1 MKKTLII
8 ITSLLLICVM
18 LIGCNSTDA
27 TIQASKQ
34 LNKNLNLLY
43 NTVNR
48 LDTVDNEY
56 LVSNDIY
63 DLNKI
68 NTNTVPSP
76 NKTQTRVLAIS
87 NINEP
92 QVNYTAIQE
101 NSDSLKNKN
110 EKLTSTQ
117 ELNAEEISLKDDLTQ
132 ALKNELINRL
142 YCDSNGNCK
151 LCKKKYTCSDNG
163 VCNSCNQTVICDSN
177 GNCTSCKKTL
187 ILDNNNN
194 CSSCKKSC
202 VTTTPNTNLNSQTK
216 SCLQKISA
224 NNQKLNVELLST
236 NNNDLVVKNNSD
248 RVDTLSDINITTRDT
263 NNNVFDNKRI
273 DINNNS
279 NYSDI
284 NSTQNNITDYDNI
297 NVKNTLDL
305 PKEEINVTTD
315 STDTS
320 NNLDNQIISD
330 NKKPVEANDSNLDN
344 TMNNETT
351 NTDVV
356 LNDNTDD
363 KANNN
368 TNTDNIV
375 RFKPYK
381 VIYYSES
388 SFTPDLLKYNPR
400 FINSINYDS
409 ANSTLNKYVEKLQ
422 KLYAMTADV
431 VQANNTL
438 ANYKVVIL
446 DNIHDAKE
454 LNECIL
460 NGNCTPNANQVSAL
474 NNYIEDI
481 KTTIKNLRNTNGTL
495 TNEINKI
502 SSTNT
507 GLAQSIDIANSNYL
521 KILNQIDTRISYH
534 ENAIATLEQIKY
546 LLQDAQNNNGVTIV
560 EDLNNNT
567 NITTDVNSSNNA
579 PDNKVETVIDDKN
592 IIVENKDNISP
603 VTPNVDIKKEDSA
616 TTKNELI
623 EIEKTIDENGNTVVE
638 KKIITP
644 DNSILADV
652 EDDNNEIITK
662 NDSSNDSTIVK
673 ETIVTENN
681 DNLNSNKE
689 FNNNSFLDKKSYS
702 NVDTYSQGLGNV
714 DTYKKK
720 IVLKDETNQTQENSD
735 NIKISDNIETNNN
748 SDIVNNNDNLNTT
761 NENTTN
767 EVVSNDNDT
776 IINPNNTPQMVD
788 NTNNFGVAGNNYN
801 NGLNN
806 GYNNTIISQNNLDNN
821 NLGNNSYRYD
831 GNGTLYNNTN
841 GYNNGSINNI
851 NERNNNVNTYKYNT
865 LVDSINRGTVNNGIN
880 TLNVSA

>member
-1 MKKTLII
+1 MKKTFII

-27 TIQASKQ
+27 TIQASKE

-63 DLNKI
+63 ELNKI
-68 NTNTVPSP
+68 NASNVPSP
-76 NKTQTRVLAIS
+76 NKTRTRVLAKS
-87 NINEP
+87 NLNEP
-92 QVNYTAIQE
+92 QVSYTTIQE
-101 NSDSLKNKN
+101 IPDSLEDTKV
-110 EKLTSTQ
+110 KLTST
-117 ELNAEEISLKDDLTQ
+117 EDLKADEISLKDDLTQ

-151 LCKKKYTCSDNG
+151 LCKNKYTCSDNG

-177 GNCTSCKKTL
+177 GNCTSCKNTL
-187 ILDNNNN
+187 VLDNNNN

-224 NNQKLNVELLST
+224 NNQKLDVELLSI
-236 NNNDLVVKNNSD
+236 NNNDLVVKNDSD
-248 RVDTLSDINITTRDT
+248 KVDTLTDTNINIHDT
-263 NNNVFDNKRI
+263 NNKVIDNNTIVK
-273 DINNNS
+273 NNNV
-279 NYSDI
+279 NNIDT
-284 NSTQNNITDYDNI
+284 NNTDNNITNYDNNTI
-297 NVKNTLDL
+297 KNTIDL
-305 PKEEINVTTD
+305 PKEEIIVTTD
-315 STDTS
+315 SNDTS
-320 NNLDNQIISD
+320 NNVDNQIIT
-330 NKKPVEANDSNLDN
+330 KTERPVVISDSNLSNSDN
-344 TMNNETT
+344 IMDNNSTD
-351 NTDVV
+351 TDVV
-356 LNDNTDD
+356 VDD
-363 KANNN
+363 STNNKN
-368 TNTDNIV
+368 TNADSIV
-375 RFKPYK
+375 RFEPYK

-409 ANSTLNKYVEKLQ
+409 ANNTLSKYVEKLQ

-431 VQANNTL
+431 VEANNTL

-454 LNECIL
+454 LNECVL

-502 SSTNT
+502 SSNNT

-546 LLQDAQNNNGVTIV
+546 LLQDAQNNNGVTVV
-560 EDLNNNT
+560 ENLNNNT
-567 NITTDVNSSNNA
+567 NVTTDINRSNDTL
-579 PDNKVETVIDDKN
+579 DNTKVETIIDDKN
-592 IIVENKDNISP
+592 IIVEDNSNITP
-603 VTPNVDIKKEDSA
+603 VTPNDDVKKEKS
-616 TTKNELI
+616 TTTNELV
-623 EIEKTIDENGNTVVE
+623 EVEKTIDENGNVVVD

-644 DNSILADV
+644 DNSIITNI
-652 EDDNNEIITK
+652 EEDNNEIITN
-662 NDSSNDSTIVK
+662 NDSLNDSTIVK

-681 DNLNSNKE
+681 DNLNSNEE
-689 FNNNSFLDKKSYS
+689 FNNDSFLDKKTFS
-702 NVDTYSQGLGNV
+702 NVDTYNQNLKNV
-714 DTYKKK
+714 DTYKKEV
-720 IVLKDETNQTQENSD
+720 VLNDATNQVQEN
-735 NIKISDNIETNNN
+735 NDNIEINDNIDTNNN
-748 SDIVNNNDNLNTT
+748 SEIVNNNDNLNTT
-761 NENTTN
+761 NE
-767 EVVSNDNDT
+767 VVTDNNDT

-788 NTNNFGVAGNNYN
+788 NTNNFGVTGNNYN

-821 NLGNNSYRYD
+821 DLGNNSYRYD
-831 GNGTLYNNTN
+831 GNGSLYNNTN
-841 GYNNGSINNI
+841 GYNNGAINNV

-865 LVDSINRGTVNNGIN
+865 LIDSINRGTVNNGIN
-880 TLNVSA
+880 TLKVSA

>member
-1 MKKTLII
+1 MKKTFII

-27 TIQASKQ
+27 TIQASKE

-63 DLNKI
+63 ELNKI
-68 NTNTVPSP
+68 NASNVPSP
-76 NKTQTRVLAIS
+76 NKTRTRVLAKS
-87 NINEP
+87 NLNEP
-92 QVNYTAIQE
+92 QVSYTTIQE
-101 NSDSLKNKN
+101 IPDSLEDTKV
-110 EKLTSTQ
+110 KLTST
-117 ELNAEEISLKDDLTQ
+117 EDLKADEISLKDDLTQ

-151 LCKKKYTCSDNG
+151 LCKNKYTCSDNG

-177 GNCTSCKKTL
+177 GNCTSCKNTL
-187 ILDNNNN
+187 VLDNNNN

-224 NNQKLNVELLST
+224 NNQKLDVELLST
-236 NNNDLVVKNNSD
+236 NNNDLVVKNDSD
-248 RVDTLSDINITTRDT
+248 KVDTLTDTNINIHDT
-263 NNNVFDNKRI
+263 NNNVIDNNTIVK
-273 DINNNS
+273 NNNV
-279 NYSDI
+279 NNIDT
-284 NSTQNNITDYDNI
+284 NNTDNNITNYDNNTI
-297 NVKNTLDL
+297 KNTIDL
-305 PKEEINVTTD
+305 PKEEIIVTTD

-320 NNLDNQIISD
+320 NNVDNQIIT
-330 NKKPVEANDSNLDN
+330 KTERPVVISDSNLSNSDN
-344 TMNNETT
+344 TMNNNSTD
-351 NTDVV
+351 TDVV
-356 LNDNTDD
+356 LDDSTD
-363 KANNN
+363 NN
-368 TNTDNIV
+368 TNTDSIV
-375 RFKPYK
+375 RFEPYK

-409 ANSTLNKYVEKLQ
+409 ANNTLSKYVEKLQ
-422 KLYAMTADV
+422 KLYTMTADV
-431 VQANNTL
+431 VEANNTL

-454 LNECIL
+454 LNECVL

-502 SSTNT
+502 SSNNT

-546 LLQDAQNNNGVTIV
+546 LLQDAQNNNGVTVV
-560 EDLNNNT
+560 ENLNNNT
-567 NITTDVNSSNNA
+567 NVTTDINRSNDTL
-579 PDNKVETVIDDKN
+579 DNTKVETIIDDKN
-592 IIVENKDNISP
+592 IIVEDNSNITP
-603 VTPNVDIKKEDSA
+603 VTPNNDVKKEEKV
-616 TTKNELI
+616 TTTNELV
-623 EIEKTIDENGNTVVE
+623 EVEKTIDENGNVVVD

-644 DNSILADV
+644 DNSIV
-652 EDDNNEIITK
+652 TNIEDDNNEIITN
-662 NDSSNDSTIVK
+662 NDSLNDSTIVK

-681 DNLNSNKE
+681 DNLNSNEE
-689 FNNNSFLDKKSYS
+689 FNNDSFLDKKTFS
-702 NVDTYSQGLGNV
+702 NVDTYNQNLKNV
-714 DTYKKK
+714 DTYKKEV
-720 IVLKDETNQTQENSD
+720 VLNDATNQVQENND
-735 NIKISDNIETNNN
+735 NIVINDNIDTNNN
-748 SDIVNNNDNLNTT
+748 SEIVNNNDNLNTT
-761 NENTTN
+761 NE
-767 EVVSNDNDT
+767 VVTDNNDT

-788 NTNNFGVAGNNYN
+788 NTNNFGVTGNNYN

-821 NLGNNSYRYD
+821 DLGNNSYRYD
-831 GNGTLYNNTN
+831 GNGSLYNNTN
-841 GYNNGSINNI
+841 GYNNGTINNV

-865 LVDSINRGTVNNGIN
+865 LIDSINRGTVNNGIN
-880 TLNVSA
+880 TLKVSA

>member
-1 MKKTLII
+1 MKKTFII

-27 TIQASKQ
+27 TIQASKE

-63 DLNKI
+63 ELNKI
-68 NTNTVPSP
+68 NASNVPSP
-76 NKTQTRVLAIS
+76 NKTRTRVLAKS
-87 NINEP
+87 NLNEP
-92 QVNYTAIQE
+92 QVSYTTIQE
-101 NSDSLKNKN
+101 IPDSLEDTKV
-110 EKLTSTQ
+110 KLTST
-117 ELNAEEISLKDDLTQ
+117 EDLKADEISLKDDLTQ

-151 LCKKKYTCSDNG
+151 LCKNKYTCSDNG

-177 GNCTSCKKTL
+177 GNCTSCKNTL
-187 ILDNNNN
+187 VLDNNNN

-224 NNQKLNVELLST
+224 NNQKLDVELLST
-236 NNNDLVVKNNSD
+236 NNNDLVVKNDSD
-248 RVDTLSDINITTRDT
+248 RVDALTDTNINIHDT
-263 NNNVFDNKRI
+263 NNNVIDNNTIVK
-273 DINNNS
+273 NNNV
-279 NYSDI
+279 NNIDTNNI
-284 NSTQNNITDYDNI
+284 DNNITNFDNNTI
-297 NVKNTLDL
+297 KNTIDL
-305 PKEEINVTTD
+305 PKEEIIVTTD
-315 STDTS
+315 SNDTS
-320 NNLDNQIISD
+320 NNVDNQIIT
-330 NKKPVEANDSNLDN
+330 KTERPVVISNSNLSNSDN
-344 TMNNETT
+344 TMNNNSTD
-351 NTDVV
+351 TDVV
-356 LNDNTDD
+356 LDDSTDNKND
-363 KANNN
+363 NN
-368 TNTDNIV
+368 TNTDSIV
-375 RFKPYK
+375 RFEPYK

-409 ANSTLNKYVEKLQ
+409 ANNTLSKYVEKLQ
-422 KLYAMTADV
+422 KLYTMTADV
-431 VQANNTL
+431 VEANNTL

-454 LNECIL
+454 LNECVL

-502 SSTNT
+502 SSNNT

-546 LLQDAQNNNGVTIV
+546 LLQDAQNNNGVTVV
-560 EDLNNNT
+560 ENLNNNT
-567 NITTDVNSSNNA
+567 NVTTDINRSNDTL
-579 PDNKVETVIDDKN
+579 DNTKVETIIDDKN
-592 IIVENKDNISP
+592 IIVEDNSNITP
-603 VTPNVDIKKEDSA
+603 ATPNYDVKKEKA
-616 TTKNELI
+616 TTTNELV
-623 EIEKTIDENGNTVVE
+623 EVEKTIDENGNVVVD

-644 DNSILADV
+644 DNSIV
-652 EDDNNEIITK
+652 TNIEDDNNEIITN
-662 NDSSNDSTIVK
+662 NDSLNDSTIVK

-681 DNLNSNKE
+681 DNLNSNEE
-689 FNNNSFLDKKSYS
+689 FNNDSFLDKKTFS
-702 NVDTYSQGLGNV
+702 NVDTYNQNLKNV
-714 DTYKKK
+714 DTYKKEV
-720 IVLKDETNQTQENSD
+720 VLNDATNQVQENND
-735 NIKISDNIETNNN
+735 NIVINDNIDTNNN
-748 SDIVNNNDNLNTT
+748 SEIVNNNDNLNTT
-761 NENTTN
+761 NE
-767 EVVSNDNDT
+767 VVTDNNDT

-788 NTNNFGVAGNNYN
+788 NTNNFGVTGNNYN

-821 NLGNNSYRYD
+821 DLGNNSYRYD
-831 GNGTLYNNTN
+831 GNGSLYNNTN
-841 GYNNGSINNI
+841 GYNNGAINNV

-865 LVDSINRGTVNNGIN
+865 LIDSINRGTVNNGIN
-880 TLNVSA
+880 TLKVSA

>member
-8 ITSLLLICVM
+8 ITSLLLICVL

-56 LVSNDIY
+56 LVNNDIY

-68 NTNTVPSP
+68 NTSVVPSP

-87 NINEP
+87 TLNEP

-110 EKLTSTQ
+110 EQSTSTQ

-163 VCNSCNQTVICDSN
+163 VCNSCKQTVICDSN
-177 GNCTSCKKTL
+177 GNCTSCKNTL

-202 VTTTPNTNLNSQTK
+202 VTTTPNTNLNSKTK

-224 NNQKLNVELLST
+224 NNQKLDVELLST

-248 RVDTLSDINITTRDT
+248 RVDTLHDTNITTRDT
-263 NNNVFDNKRI
+263 NNNVIDNNYI
-273 DINNNS
+273 DINNKLN
-279 NYSDI
+279 N
-284 NSTQNNITDYDNI
+284 NGTNITDNNI
-297 NVKNTLDL
+297 SDYNNNTLKNTIDL
-305 PKEEINVTTD
+305 PKEETNVTTN

-320 NNLDNQIISD
+320 NNLDNQIIT
-330 NKKPVEANDSNLDN
+330 NNERPVVVDDSNLSNLDN
-344 TMNNETT
+344 TMDNNSAD
-351 NTDVV
+351 TDVI
-356 LNDNTDD
+356 LDDNTED
-363 KANNN
+363 KTNNN

-375 RFKPYK
+375 RFEPYK

-409 ANSTLNKYVEKLQ
+409 ANNTLNKYVEKLQ

-438 ANYKVVIL
+438 ANYKIVIL

-460 NGNCTPNANQVSAL
+460 NGSCTPNANQVSAL

-560 EDLNNNT
+560 ENLNDNT
-567 NITTDVNSSNNA
+567 NTTTDVNSSNDA
-579 PDNKVETVIDDKN
+579 LDNKQEKTVIDDKN
-592 IIVENKDNISP
+592 IIVEDSDIISP
-603 VTPNVDIKKEDSA
+603 VTPNVDIKKEDNA
-616 TTKNELI
+616 TTKNELV

-638 KKIITP
+638 KEIITP

-652 EDDNNEIITK
+652 EDNNNEIITN
-662 NDSSNDSTIVK
+662 NDSINDSTIVK

-681 DNLNSNKE
+681 DNLNSNEE
-689 FNNNSFLDKKSYS
+689 FNNDSFVDKKSYS
-702 NVDTYSQGLGNV
+702 NVDTYNQGLGNI

-720 IVLKDETNQTQENSD
+720 IVLKDETNQTQENSN
-735 NIKISDNIETNNN
+735 NIKSSDNIETNNN
-748 SDIVNNNDNLNTT
+748 SDIANNNDNL
-761 NENTTN
+761 NTTN

-776 IINPNNTPQMVD
+776 IVNPNNTPQMVD
-788 NTNNFGVAGNNYN
+788 NTNNFGVDGNNYN

-831 GNGTLYNNTN
+831 SNGSLYNNTN
-841 GYNNGSINNI
+841 GYNNGTINNI

-880 TLNVSA
+880 TLKVSV

>member
-1 MKKTLII
+1 MKKTFII

-27 TIQASKQ
+27 TIQASKE

-63 DLNKI
+63 ELNKI
-68 NTNTVPSP
+68 NASNVPSP
-76 NKTQTRVLAIS
+76 NKTRTRVLAKS
-87 NINEP
+87 NLNEP
-92 QVNYTAIQE
+92 QVSYTTIQE
-101 NSDSLKNKN
+101 IPDSLEDTKV
-110 EKLTSTQ
+110 KLTST
-117 ELNAEEISLKDDLTQ
+117 EDLKADEISLKDDLTQ

-151 LCKKKYTCSDNG
+151 LCKNKYTCSDNG

-177 GNCTSCKKTL
+177 GNCTSCKNTL
-187 ILDNNNN
+187 VLDNNNN

-224 NNQKLNVELLST
+224 NNQKLDVELLST
-236 NNNDLVVKNNSD
+236 NNNDLVVKNDSD
-248 RVDTLSDINITTRDT
+248 KVDTLTDTNINIHDT
-263 NNNVFDNKRI
+263 NNNVIDNNTIVKNNN
-273 DINNNS
+273 INNIDTN
-279 NYSDI
+279 NTD
-284 NSTQNNITDYDNI
+284 NNITNYDNNTI
-297 NVKNTLDL
+297 KNTIDL
-305 PKEEINVTTD
+305 PKEEIIVTTD

-320 NNLDNQIISD
+320 NNVDNQIIT
-330 NKKPVEANDSNLDN
+330 KTERPVVISDSNLSNSDN
-344 TMNNETT
+344 TMNNNSTD
-351 NTDVV
+351 TDVV
-356 LNDNTDD
+356 LDD
-363 KANNN
+363 STNNKN
-368 TNTDNIV
+368 TNTDSIV
-375 RFKPYK
+375 RFEPYK

-409 ANSTLNKYVEKLQ
+409 ANNTLSKYVEKLQ

-431 VQANNTL
+431 VEANNTL

-454 LNECIL
+454 LNECVL

-502 SSTNT
+502 SSNNT

-546 LLQDAQNNNGVTIV
+546 LLQDAQNNNGVTVV
-560 EDLNNNT
+560 ENLNNNT
-567 NITTDVNSSNNA
+567 NVTTDINRSNDTL
-579 PDNKVETVIDDKN
+579 DNTKVETIIDDKN
-592 IIVENKDNISP
+592 IIVEDNSNIAP
-603 VTPNVDIKKEDSA
+603 VTPNDDVKKEKS
-616 TTKNELI
+616 TTTNELV
-623 EIEKTIDENGNTVVE
+623 EVEKTIDENGNVVVD

-644 DNSILADV
+644 DNSIITNI
-652 EDDNNEIITK
+652 EEDNNEIITN
-662 NDSSNDSTIVK
+662 NDSLNDSTIVK

-681 DNLNSNKE
+681 DNLNSNEE
-689 FNNNSFLDKKSYS
+689 FNNDSFLDKKTFS
-702 NVDTYSQGLGNV
+702 NVDTYNQNLKNV
-714 DTYKKK
+714 DTYKKEV
-720 IVLKDETNQTQENSD
+720 VLNDATNQVQEN
-735 NIKISDNIETNNN
+735 NDNIEINDNIDTNNN
-748 SDIVNNNDNLNTT
+748 SEIVNNNDNLNTT
-761 NENTTN
+761 NE
-767 EVVSNDNDT
+767 VVTDNNDT
-776 IINPNNTPQMVD
+776 MINPNNTPQMVD
-788 NTNNFGVAGNNYN
+788 NTNNFGVTGNNYN

-821 NLGNNSYRYD
+821 DLGNNSYRYD
-831 GNGTLYNNTN
+831 GNGSLYNNTN
-841 GYNNGSINNI
+841 GYNNGAINNV

-865 LVDSINRGTVNNGIN
+865 LIDSINRGTVNNGIN
-880 TLNVSA
+880 TLKVSA